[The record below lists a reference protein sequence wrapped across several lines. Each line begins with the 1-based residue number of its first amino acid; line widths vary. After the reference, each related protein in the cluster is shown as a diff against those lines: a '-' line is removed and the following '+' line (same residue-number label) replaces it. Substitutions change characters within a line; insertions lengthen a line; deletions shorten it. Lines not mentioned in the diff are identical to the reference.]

1 MVNKRRVKP
10 LSWIIALCSSPRF
23 SYFPTHWP
31 HSTKKCHPKTK
42 ICLRVTFYWFL
53 VIDYLLAFSILS
65 QLRSSLL
72 QRETGLFK
80 IVQTDK
86 THLEKTVLM
95 AQWFS
100 SGLSK
105 GFFIDQSTLLC
116 IYCHQKLFDTWY
128 IPHIGI
134 NSKLSL
140 KKGNIPWDQIVLKN
154 CVAYPTLLVLD
165 LKLKAFSGSNQAFL
179 SFMNIS
185 QSLYTVGGRTSSWK
199 KSWSHNFLHCQ
210 RLHKLPIRKWFS

>member
-53 VIDYLLAFSILS
+53 VIDYLLAFSIHS

-86 THLEKTVLM
+86 THLEKNGSHGSMVFEWFVQRLFYRSKHPTVYLL
-95 AQWFS
+95 S
-100 SGLSK
+100 SKAIWHLVY
-105 GFFIDQSTLLC
+105 STYWNKFQVVLEERKHSLRSNSIEKLC
-116 IYCHQKLFDTWY
+116 CIS
-128 IPHIGI
+128 HIARA
-134 NSKLSL
+134 
-140 KKGNIPWDQIVLKN
+140 W
-154 CVAYPTLLVLD
+154 
-165 LKLKAFSGSNQAFL
+165 LKA
-179 SFMNIS
+179 
-185 QSLYTVGGRTSSWK
+185 
-199 KSWSHNFLHCQ
+199 
-210 RLHKLPIRKWFS
+210 